1 MNHLQSF
8 ALCCQFNCVMRTF
21 TTSDFQQMERRYRA
35 TFFNSISGFKPV
47 HLVGTADAQGCAN
60 LAIFNSVV
68 HLGADP
74 PLLGM
79 VVRPHTVERHTLEN
93 ILQTG
98 AYTLN
103 HVSEAIFRQAHQT
116 SAKYPREVSEFEAC
130 GLTPTYLD
138 FCAAPFVRESPL
150 RIGLALVEKIDIRHN
165 GTHFIIGQITG
176 VTVQEDCIAP
186 DGFVDIAR
194 AGSIACSGLDA
205 YYRAQRLARLSYA
218 KPGISPTEIR

>member
-1 MNHLQSF
+1 
-8 ALCCQFNCVMRTF
+8 
-21 TTSDFQQMERRYRA
+21 MERRYRA
-35 TFFNSISGFKPV
+35 AFFNSIGGFKSV
-47 HLVGTADAQGCAN
+47 SLVGTTDAQGHAN

-79 VVRPHTVERHTLEN
+79 VVRPHIVERHTLEN

-130 GLTPTYLD
+130 GLTPKYLD
-138 FCAAPFVRESPL
+138 FCPAPFVQESPL
-150 RIGLALVEKIDIRHN
+150 QIGLAFVEKIDIRHN
-165 GTHFIIGQITG
+165 GTHLVIGRITG
-176 VTVQEDCIAP
+176 VVAPEDCICP
-186 DGFVDIAR
+186 DGFVDIER
-194 AGSIACSGLDA
+194 AGSITCSGLDA

-218 KPGISPTEIR
+218 KPHISLTEIL